1 MAKRAITAQQ
11 PPPALSDAWRLQRS
25 SERVSEFARI
35 LRAVNNFL
43 GLMGSD
49 LQAEWS
55 GQSSTSHTDFL
66 RGKVVLDPGPLL
78 KAACPVSGHLVDVV
92 IGSGIH
98 EGGHCVKTPG
108 WAMELLSKQLPP
120 ELQQGGGYKLAHT
133 ILNILEDS
141 YIEDW
146 VRKTYPN
153 LFRYIQ
159 AAHRHHCP
167 ERWQKRIFARL
178 QKQPTMETMLA
189 AFMVV
194 GILHTPFPKDLSVTS
209 KSRLGY
215 LKRIATRVLQE
226 DKPQERVKLALEVW
240 QQFCQWYPVEVAGK
254 GSKYSKTLL
263 AHPCDLEKRKKK
275 LPQELAGAIVVELLE
290 EPVTDPLAPLEVTT
304 AIREVAEG
312 QPVSRTDVVQ
322 ASYDLKR
329 VQALRDKVLPYIQQ
343 LNAAFETAEIR
354 GKQTITGLHSGILSR
369 RRLDRIIYDDRVF
382 EKRVSQRKLELAL
395 FVLLDASESIAN
407 DWPLLEELSCA
418 IVEVLK
424 GKPEVSLEVAAYQG
438 AGECRFTRLY
448 SSRIRQLSLGGLS
461 PSGRTPTGEALLT
474 AGLLL
479 QGVAKRTKVILHC
492 TDGEPDRVATV
503 KEAVSQ
509 LDQWGI
515 RVFSLSTQQKNSSLL
530 EDCYKGRFQ
539 TIGSL
544 ANLPDAILKLLASLL
559 RTNTVEL

>member
-1 MAKRAITAQQ
+1 
-11 PPPALSDAWRLQRS
+11 
-25 SERVSEFARI
+25 
-35 LRAVNNFL
+35 
-43 GLMGSD
+43 MGSD
-49 LQAEWS
+49 IQAEWS
-55 GQSSTSHTDFL
+55 GQSSSSYTDFL

-78 KAACPVSGHLVDVV
+78 KAACPLPGHLVDVV

-108 WAMELLSKQLPP
+108 WAVELLSKQLPP
-120 ELQQGGGYKLAHT
+120 EHRQGRGYTLAHT
-133 ILNILEDS
+133 IFNILEDS

-146 VRKTYPN
+146 VRKTYPT

-159 AAHRHHCP
+159 TTHQHYCS

-178 QKQPTMETMLA
+178 QKQPSMETMLT
-189 AFMVV
+189 AFIVV
-194 GILHTPFPKDLSVTS
+194 GVLHTPLPKDLRVNI
-209 KSRLGY
+209 KYRLRH
-215 LKRIATRVLQE
+215 LERIAIRVLSE
-226 DKPQERVKLALEVW
+226 DKPEERVKLAIEVW
-240 QQFCQWYPVEVAGK
+240 HQFCRWYPDGVAGK
-254 GSKYSKTLL
+254 RARYSKTHLT
-263 AHPCDLEKRKKK
+263 HPCALEKRKKK
-275 LPQELAGAIVVELLE
+275 LPQELAGAIVVELLAE
-290 EPVTDPLAPLEVTT
+290 SATNPIAPLEVTT
-304 AIREVAEG
+304 AIRELAEG
-312 QPVSRTDVVQ
+312 QPVSRTEVVQ
-322 ASYDLKR
+322 ASYDPER
-329 VQALRDKVLPYIQQ
+329 VQVLRDKVLPYMQQ

-354 GKQTITGLHSGILSR
+354 GKQTITGLHAGILSR
-369 RRLDRIIYDDRVF
+369 RRLDRIVYDERVF
-382 EKRVSQRKLELAL
+382 EKRVSHRKLDLAL
-395 FVLLDASESIAN
+395 FALLDASESIAN

-448 SSRIRQLSLGGLS
+448 NSRIRQLCLGGLS

-515 RVFSLSTQQKNSSLL
+515 RVISLSTQQKNSSLL

-539 TIGSL
+539 TIRSL

-559 RTNTVEL
+559 TTNTVEF

>member
-1 MAKRAITAQQ
+1 MAKRIVIAQQ
-11 PPPALSDAWRLQRS
+11 SPPALSDAWRLQRS
-25 SERVSEFARI
+25 SERASEFARI

-55 GQSSTSHTDFL
+55 GQSSSSYTDFL

-78 KAACPVSGHLVDVV
+78 KVACPIPGHLVDVV

-108 WAMELLSKQLPP
+108 WAMELLLEQLPP
-120 ELQQGGGYKLAHT
+120 EHHQGRGYKLAHD
-133 ILNILEDS
+133 IFNILEDS

-146 VRKTYPN
+146 VRRTYPN

-159 AAHRHHCP
+159 ATHRHHCP

-178 QKQPTMETMLA
+178 RKQPTMETMLA

-194 GILHTPFPKDLSVTS
+194 GILHTPLPKDLSAS
-209 KSRLGY
+209 IKHRLRH
-215 LKRIATRVLQE
+215 LERIATRVLQK
-226 DKPQERVKLALEVW
+226 DKPEERVKLALEVW
-240 QQFCQWYPVEVAGK
+240 HQFCQWYPDEVADK

-275 LPQELAGAIVVELLE
+275 LPQELAGAIVVELLG
-290 EPVTDPLAPLEVTT
+290 EPATNPLVPLEVTS
-304 AIREVAEG
+304 ALRGLAEG
-312 QPVSRTDVVQ
+312 QPVSRTEVVQ
-322 ASYDLKR
+322 ASYDPER
-329 VQALRDKVLPYIQQ
+329 VQALRDKVFPYIQQ
-343 LNAAFETAEIR
+343 LNAAFEMAETR
-354 GKQTITGLHSGILSR
+354 GKRTITGLHSGTLSR
-369 RRLDRIIYDDRVF
+369 RRLYRIVYDDRVF
-382 EKRVSQRKLELAL
+382 EKRVSQRKLDLAL
-395 FVLLDASESIAN
+395 LVLLDASQSVTN

-448 SSRIRQLSLGGLS
+448 SPRIRQLCLGGLS

-492 TDGEPDRVATV
+492 TDGEPDRVATA

-509 LDQWGI
+509 LDQRGI
-515 RVFSLSTQQKNSSLL
+515 GVVSISTQQKNSSLL

-539 TIGSL
+539 TIGSI
-544 ANLPDAILKLLASLL
+544 ANLPDAILKLLGNLL
-559 RTNTVEL
+559 RTNTVEF

>member
-25 SERVSEFARI
+25 SERASEFARI

-49 LQAEWS
+49 IQAEWS
-55 GQSSTSHTDFL
+55 GQSSSSHTDFL

-78 KAACPVSGHLVDVV
+78 KAACPIPGHLVDVV
-92 IGSGIH
+92 TGSGIH

-108 WAMELLSKQLPP
+108 WAVELLSKQLPP
-120 ELQQGGGYKLAHT
+120 EHQQGRGYKLAHT
-133 ILNILEDS
+133 IFNILEDS

-159 AAHRHHCP
+159 ATHRHYCP

-178 QKQPTMETMLA
+178 RKQPTMEAMLA
-189 AFMVV
+189 AFIVV
-194 GILHTPFPKDLSVTS
+194 GILHTPLPKDLRVTI
-209 KSRLGY
+209 KSRLRH
-215 LKRIATRVLQE
+215 LKRIATKVLQE
-226 DKPQERVKLALEVW
+226 DKPEERVKLALEVW
-240 QQFCQWYPVEVAGK
+240 HQFCRWYPDEVAGK
-254 GSKYSKTLL
+254 GQKYSKTLL
-263 AHPCDLEKRKKK
+263 SHPCALEKRKKK
-275 LPQELAGAIVVELLE
+275 LPPQLAGAVVVELLG
-290 EPVTDPLAPLEVTT
+290 EPATHPLDPLEVTS
-304 AIREVAEG
+304 ALRGLAEG
-312 QPVSRTDVVQ
+312 QPVFRTEVVE
-322 ASYDLKR
+322 ASYDPER
-329 VQALRDKVLPYIQQ
+329 VQVLRDKVFPYMQQ
-343 LNAAFETAEIR
+343 FNAAFEKAEIR
-354 GKQTITGLHSGILSR
+354 GKQTITGLHAGILSR
-369 RRLDRIIYDDRVF
+369 RRLDRIVYDERVF
-382 EKRVSQRKLELAL
+382 EKRVFQRKLDLAL
-395 FVLLDASESIAN
+395 FVLLDASQSITN

-418 IVEVLK
+418 IVEALK

-448 SSRIRQLSLGGLS
+448 SSRIRQLCLGGLF

-509 LDQWGI
+509 LDQRGI
-515 RVFSLSTQQKNSSLL
+515 SVVSISTQQKNSWLL

-539 TIGSL
+539 TIESL
-544 ANLPDAILKLLASLL
+544 ANLPDAILKLLANLL
-559 RTNTVEL
+559 GTNTGEF